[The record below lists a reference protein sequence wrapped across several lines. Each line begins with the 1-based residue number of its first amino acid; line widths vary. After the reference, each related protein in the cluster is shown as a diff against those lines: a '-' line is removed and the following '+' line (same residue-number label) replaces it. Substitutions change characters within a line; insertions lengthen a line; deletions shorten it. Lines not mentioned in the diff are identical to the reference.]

1 MRMKTMLLAS
11 GALMCFGGPAFAQ
24 SVATTDSEDIVVTG
38 KYTIDEQIDT
48 ATGLGLTIRETPQSV
63 TVITSQRIIDQ
74 SLDSV
79 ADVAANTPGVNVQQV
94 DDVRNTLNARGFE
107 INNYQYDGV
116 PVPTTLAGS
125 QGETMVDSS
134 IYERIEVVRG
144 ATGLLTGAGDPSASI
159 NLVRKHANKTQLGGY
174 LNVSYGS
181 WDNYKAE
188 ADVGGA
194 LNADGSI
201 RARVVGKYKQG
212 DSNVDFY
219 ENEKI
224 VLYGVVEADIGE
236 NTLVRVGAS
245 HQEGNPKGSTWG
257 ALPAFFSDNGP
268 TNWSRSKS
276 PAADWTFWDT
286 ENQNAFVTLQHEFG
300 NGWEVVANYNWTRN
314 AETTQILYLSGTVDR
329 ATGELSNPA
338 FPYSDDGDSVQNSFD
353 IQVKGK
359 YGLFGREHEFTF
371 GAIHSKQKLETT
383 SYSALAFPAV
393 TDFYNWNGIPNPGFS
408 PVGVLGA
415 DIETEQTG
423 YFAATR
429 LNVTDKLK
437 LIAGARL
444 ASYEQTGITFGTVLN
459 AKEDNQFIPYAG
471 ALYDLTDNHRVY
483 ASYTEIF
490 LPQNARDFTGA
501 TLDPIVGKSYEVGL
515 KSAFFNEAL
524 QTSLAVF
531 RIEQDNLAQLDPLGR
546 LIPGVTPPTVA
557 SIAAEGATSEGV
569 EFEIV
574 GEPVQGWNVSLGI
587 AAFKAEDATGL
598 KVNSDFPRETIK
610 LFTTYEFE
618 GGTLNGLTVGGGV
631 NWSSKAYS
639 PALLGTIEQDS
650 FALVSLMSRYKFT
663 DQLSVQANIENVTDE
678 KYFSQVGFFDQYR
691 YGSPRNF
698 EISLNYAF

>member
-24 SVATTDSEDIVVTG
+24 DSTENGDIVVTG

-48 ATGLGLTIRETPQSV
+48 ATGLGLSIRETPQSV

-74 SLDSV
+74 SLDTI
-79 ADVAANTPGVNVQQV
+79 ADVATNTPGVNVQQV

-116 PVPTTLAGS
+116 PVPVTLAGS

-134 IYERIEVVRG
+134 IYERVEVVRG

-159 NLVRKHANKTQLGGY
+159 NLVRKHADKTQLGGY
-174 LNVSYGS
+174 VNVSYGS

-188 ADVGGA
+188 ADVGGG
-194 LNADGSI
+194 LTADGSI

-224 VLYGVVEADIGE
+224 VIYGVVEADIGE

-257 ALPAFFSDNGP
+257 ALPAFFSDGGP

-314 AETTQILYLSGTVDR
+314 SEKTQILYLSGVVDR
-329 ATGELSNPA
+329 ATGALSNA
-338 FPYSDDGDSVQNSFD
+338 AYPYSDEGDSVQNSFD

-359 YGLFGREHEFTF
+359 YGLFGREHELTF
-371 GAIHSKQKLETT
+371 GAVHSKQKLETT
-383 SYSALAFPAV
+383 SFAALAYPAV
-393 TDFYNWNGIPNPGFS
+393 TDFYNWNGMPNPGFS
-408 PVGVLGA
+408 TVGALGA

-429 LNVTDKLK
+429 LNITDKLK
-437 LIAGARL
+437 LIAGARI
-444 ASYEQTGITFGTVLN
+444 ASYEQTGVTFGTILN
-459 AKEDNQFIPYAG
+459 SKEDNQFIPYAG
-471 ALYDLTDNHRVY
+471 ALYDLTDNHRLY

-490 LPQNARDFTGA
+490 LPQNARDRFGDP
-501 TLDPIVGKSYEVGL
+501 LDPIVGKSYEAGV

-531 RIEQDNLAQLDPLGR
+531 RIEQENLAQPDVGFF
-546 LIPGVTPPTVA
+546 IPGTTPPAQA
-557 SIAAEGATSEGV
+557 SRAADGTTSEGV
-569 EFEIV
+569 EFEVV
-574 GEPVQGWNVSLGI
+574 GQPVQGWNVSLGYSV
-587 AAFKAEDATGL
+587 FKAEDETGA
-598 KVNSDFPRETIK
+598 KVNPDFPRQTIK

-618 GGTLNGLTVGGGV
+618 GGALNGLTVGGGV
-631 NWSSKAYS
+631 NWSSKVDY
-639 PALLGTIEQDS
+639 PALVGTIEQDS
-650 FALVSLMSRYKFT
+650 FALVSLMSRYKIT
-663 DQLSVQANIENVTDE
+663 DQLSVQANIENLTDE

-698 EISLNYAF
+698 EVSLNYAF

>member
-11 GALMCFGGPAFAQ
+11 GALMCFGGQAFAQ
-24 SVATTDSEDIVVTG
+24 ESTDNGDIVVTG

-63 TVITSQRIIDQ
+63 TVITAQRILDQ
-74 SLDSV
+74 SLDNI

-107 INNYQYDGV
+107 INDYQYDGV

-134 IYERIEVVRG
+134 IYERVEVVRG

-159 NLVRKHANKTQLGGY
+159 NLVRKHANKTQLSGY

-188 ADVGGA
+188 ADIGGA
-194 LNADGSI
+194 LNADATI

-219 ENEKI
+219 ENEMI
-224 VLYGVVEADIGE
+224 VIYGVVEADIGE

-257 ALPAFFSDNGP
+257 ALPAFFSDGGP

-276 PAADWTFWDT
+276 TAADWTFWDT
-286 ENQNAFVTLQHEFG
+286 ENQNAFVTVQHEFA
-300 NGWEVVANYNWTRN
+300 NGWEVTANYNWTRN
-314 AETTQILYLSGTVDR
+314 SETTNILYLFGTLDR
-329 ATGELSNPA
+329 ATGLGLGS
-338 FPYSDDGDSVQNSFD
+338 FPYADDGDSVQNSFD
-353 IQVKGK
+353 FQLKGK
-359 YGLFGREHEFTF
+359 YGLFDREHELTF
-371 GAIHSKQKLETT
+371 GALHSKQKLETT
-383 SYSALAFPAV
+383 TFGALAFLPV
-393 TDFYNWNGIPNPGFS
+393 SNFYNWTGDSYPFPGFS
-408 PVGVLGA
+408 PTGTLGA

-429 LNVTDKLK
+429 LNVTDKFK
-437 LIAGARL
+437 LIAGMRI

-471 ALYDLTDNHRVY
+471 ALYDLTDNHRLY

-490 LPQNARDFTGA
+490 KPQNARDRFGDP
-501 TLDPIVGKSYEVGL
+501 LDPIVGKSYEAGV
-515 KSAFFNEAL
+515 KSEFFNEAL

-531 RIEQDNLAQLDPLGR
+531 RIEQENLAQPDVGFF
-546 LIPGVTPPTVA
+546 IPGTTPPAQA
-557 SIAAEGATSEGV
+557 SRAADGTTSEGF
-569 EFEIV
+569 EFEVV
-574 GEPVQGWNVSLGI
+574 GQPVEGWNVSLGYSV
-587 AAFKAEDATGL
+587 FKAEDEAGA
-598 KVNSDFPRETIK
+598 KVNPDFPRQTIK

-639 PALLGTIEQDS
+639 PALLGQIEQDS
-650 FALVSLMSRYKFT
+650 FALVSLMSRYKLT

-698 EISLNYAF
+698 EVSLNYAF